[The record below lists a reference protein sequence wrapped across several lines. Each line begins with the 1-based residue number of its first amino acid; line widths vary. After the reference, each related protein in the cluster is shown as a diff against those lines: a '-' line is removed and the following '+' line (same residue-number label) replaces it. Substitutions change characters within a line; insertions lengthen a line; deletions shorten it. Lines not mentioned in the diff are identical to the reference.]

1 MYDPLFKSISLPIV
15 YALCL
20 EHGRPLARDRQ
31 RDCTVADASWIP
43 GNHGQSKMP
52 LINYIT
58 FHFEAWIELLNLV
71 RVCSH
76 CYMFMYN
83 FVFPHYRLYVM
94 TAKPIAQYL
103 SMCWEWSAAPVA
115 HTTQHRMEGSSSSIR
130 QSRTLRMRQEQ
141 TQSRKSN
148 LSHPPLNK
156 TAYHRQ
162 LE

>member
-1 MYDPLFKSISLPIV
+1 MYV
-15 YALCL
+15 LCL

-31 RDCTVADASWIP
+31 RDCPVADASWIP

-52 LINYIT
+52 LINIT
-58 FHFEAWIELLNLV
+58 FHLKAWLELLYLV

-76 CYMFMYN
+76 CYMLMYN

-103 SMCWEWSAAPVA
+103 SMCWEWSAAAVA
-115 HTTQHRMEGSSSSIR
+115 PTTQHRMEGSSSSSSR
-130 QSRTLRMRQEQ
+130 QSRTLRMRQKQ
-141 TQSRKSN
+141 TQSSKSN

-156 TAYHRQ
+156 TAYRRQ